1 MTKDNVPIDGV
12 PPLNTAGAWRVV
24 IENGARRTIYTNQI
38 GPTIPQEIE
47 DAEHVARMNQLTRV
61 QNGIDASIS
70 SPFVPRRVPDG
81 RDGLRMAG
89 VWNTGVRF
97 RDDP

>member
-1 MTKDNVPIDGV
+1 MSKEEADMTGNNVPIDGV

-24 IENGARRTIYTNQI
+24 VENGARRTIYTNQV

-47 DAEHVARMNQLTRV
+47 NAEYVTRM
-61 QNGIDASIS
+61 QNEIDESIS

-89 VWNTGVRF
+89 VWNTSAHC
-97 RDDP
+97 DNP